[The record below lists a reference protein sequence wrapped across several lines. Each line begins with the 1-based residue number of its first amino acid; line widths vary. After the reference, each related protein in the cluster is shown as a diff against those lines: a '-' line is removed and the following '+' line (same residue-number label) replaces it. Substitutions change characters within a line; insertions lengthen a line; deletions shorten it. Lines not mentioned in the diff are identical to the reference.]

1 MPAPDL
7 PPGGSAAAL
16 GSCSAGLRRRRT
28 DLYLARSRPFFTQ
41 QKMTVETAPETRTF
55 QAEVSRLLDIVAHSL
70 YSEKEIFLRELISN
84 ASDACDRLRYAAL
97 TEPNLAE
104 GDANY
109 RVVLT
114 PVKSSR
120 TLTVADN
127 GIGMNR
133 DELIENLGTIARS
146 GTAAFMSQLTGDD
159 KKDMSLIGQFGVGFY
174 SSFMVADK
182 VEVLSRKAG
191 DSEGWR
197 WTSDGQGSF
206 TVEPAANV
214 PRGARITLHMREGD
228 DEYLDPF
235 RLRQIVSRYSDHI
248 ALPIV
253 LADGNK
259 EETINKAS
267 ALWTR
272 PRSEI
277 TEDQYKEFYHHVGHG
292 FDDPWLTIHARA
304 EGVLEYTLLLF
315 VPSQKPFDLF
325 DPERKSRLKLY
336 IRRVFIT
343 DEGTELLPAYL
354 RFIRGIVDSEDLPL
368 NISREMLQ
376 SNPMVARM
384 RQQLTRRVLT
394 DLGKKANEAPEEY
407 ANFWDAFGAVL
418 KEGLYEDREQRDTL
432 LPLARFRSTTR
443 DGFVSLDEYVEAMR
457 PGQEAIYT
465 ITGDNLELLK
475 MSPQLEGFRARGV
488 EVLLMTDPIDEFW
501 IPAIGSYKE
510 KPFKSATRGG
520 IDLEKITPS
529 EERQE
534 EKPEAPAKLASLI
547 AIFKLAL
554 GDAVKDV
561 RSSERLTDSAVCLVA
576 DEGDI
581 DMHLE
586 RLLKQHR
593 QLDTAAKRILELN
606 PRHRLIERLAASV
619 GETGASDQLSEF
631 AFLLLDQARIVE
643 GEQLPDPPAFA
654 RRLASLLERGLPTP
668 A

>member
-1 MPAPDL
+1 
-7 PPGGSAAAL
+7 
-16 GSCSAGLRRRRT
+16 
-28 DLYLARSRPFFTQ
+28 
-41 QKMTVETAPETRTF
+41 MTAETVPETRTF

-97 TEPNLAE
+97 TEPALAE

-127 GIGMNR
+127 GVGMNH

-146 GTAAFMSQLTGDD
+146 GTAAFMTQLTGDA

-174 SSFMVADK
+174 SAFMVADK

-191 DSEGWR
+191 DSQGWR
-197 WTSDGQGSF
+197 WVSDGQGSF
-206 TVEPAANV
+206 TIEPAANV
-214 PRGARITLHMREGD
+214 PRGARIALHMREGD
-228 DEYLDPF
+228 EEYLEPH
-235 RLRQIVSRYSDHI
+235 RLRQIVKTYSDHI

-259 EETINKAS
+259 EETINRAS

-272 PRSEI
+272 PRAEI

-292 FDDPWLTIHARA
+292 FDDPWLTLHARA

-336 IRRVFIT
+336 VRRVFIT

-376 SNPMVARM
+376 SNPMVARI
-384 RQQLTRRVLT
+384 RQQLTRRVLGE
-394 DLGKKANEAPEEY
+394 LAKKASEAPDEY
-407 ANFWDAFGAVL
+407 ARFWDNFGAVL
-418 KEGLYEDREQRDTL
+418 KEGLYEDREQRDAL
-432 LPLARFRSTTR
+432 LSLARFRSTTH
-443 DGFVSLDEYVEAMR
+443 DGLVSLDDYIAAMR

-465 ITGDNLELLK
+465 ITGDNLDLLQK
-475 MSPQLEGFRARGV
+475 SPQLEGFRARGV
-488 EVLLMTDPIDEFW
+488 EVLLLTDPIDEFW
-501 IPAIGSYKE
+501 VPSVATYKD

-520 IDLEKITPS
+520 ADLDKIAPPAD
-529 EERQE
+529 
-534 EKPEAPAKLASLI
+534 KPDAAARPEPPAKLASLI

-561 RSSERLTDSAVCLVA
+561 RSSDRLTDSAVCLVA

-619 GETGASDQLSEF
+619 GESGASEQLSEF
-631 AFLLLDQARIVE
+631 AWLLLDQARIVE

-654 RRLASLLERGLPTP
+654 RRLAMLLERGLP
-668 A
+668 AAA

>member
-1 MPAPDL
+1 MTEQI
-7 PPGGSAAAL
+7 AA
-16 GSCSAGLRRRRT
+16 
-28 DLYLARSRPFFTQ
+28 
-41 QKMTVETAPETRTF
+41 ETRTF

-70 YSEKEIFLRELISN
+70 YSDKEIFLRELISN
-84 ASDACDRLRYAAL
+84 ASDACDRLRYAAV
-97 TEPNLAE
+97 TEPSLAE

-127 GIGMNR
+127 GTGMNH

-146 GTAAFMSQLTGDD
+146 GTAAFLKELSGDA
-159 KKDMSLIGQFGVGFY
+159 KPDMSLIGQFGVGFY
-174 SSFMVADK
+174 SAFMVADR

-191 DSEGWR
+191 EDEGWR
-197 WTSDGQGSF
+197 WVSDGQGSF
-206 TVEPAANV
+206 TVEPAPNV

-228 DEYLDPF
+228 DEFLEPH
-235 RLRQIVSRYSDHI
+235 RLRQIVKTYSDHI

-259 EETINKAS
+259 EETINTAS

-277 TEDQYKEFYHHVGHG
+277 TPEQYKEFYHHVGHG
-292 FDDPWLTIHARA
+292 FDEPWLTVHARA
-304 EGVLEYTLLLF
+304 EGVLEYTYLLF

-325 DPERKSRLKLY
+325 DPERKPRVKLY
-336 IRRVFIT
+336 VRRVFIT
-343 DEGTELLPAYL
+343 DEGTDLLPAYL
-354 RFIRGIVDSEDLPL
+354 RFVKGIVDSEDLPL
-368 NISREMLQ
+368 NVSREMLQ

-394 DLGKKANEAPEEY
+394 DLAKKASEAPEEY
-407 ANFWDAFGAVL
+407 AKFWDAFGAVL
-418 KEGLYEDREQRDTL
+418 KEGLYEDREQRETL

-443 DGFVSLDEYVEAMR
+443 DALVSLDEYVAAMK

-465 ITGDNLELLK
+465 ITGDTLDLLK
-475 MSPQLEGFRARGV
+475 KSPQLEGFRARGV
-488 EVLLMTDPIDEFW
+488 EVLLLTDPIDEFW
-501 IPAIGSYKE
+501 VSAIGTYNE

-520 IDLEKITPS
+520 ADLDKITPGDDTKAATDQH
-529 EERQE
+529 E
-534 EKPEAPAKLASLI
+534 PPAKLTSLI

-561 RSSERLTDSAVCLVA
+561 RSSERLTESAVCLVA
-576 DEGDI
+576 EEGDI

-593 QLDTAAKRILELN
+593 QLDSAAKRILELN
-606 PRHRLIERLAASV
+606 PRHRLIERLAAAV
-619 GETGASDQLSEF
+619 GDTGASEQLSEF
-631 AFLLLDQARIVE
+631 AWLLLDQARIVE

-654 RRLASLLERGLPTP
+654 RRLAALLERGLP
-668 A
+668 AAA

>member
-1 MPAPDL
+1 MSL
-7 PPGGSAAAL
+7 PQM
-16 GSCSAGLRRRRT
+16 
-28 DLYLARSRPFFTQ
+28 TQ
-41 QKMTVETAPETRTF
+41 ETVPETRTF

-97 TEPNLAE
+97 TEPALAE

-127 GIGMNR
+127 GIGMNH
-133 DELIENLGTIARS
+133 DELVENLGTIARS
-146 GTAAFMSQLTGDD
+146 GTAAFMKELTGDS

-174 SSFMVADK
+174 SAFMAADK

-197 WTSDGQGSF
+197 WVSDGKGSF
-206 TVEPAANV
+206 TIEPAADV
-214 PRGARITLHMREGD
+214 RRGVRITLHLREGD
-228 DEYLDPF
+228 EEYLEPH
-235 RLRQIVSRYSDHI
+235 RLKEIVKTYSDHI

-259 EETINKAS
+259 EETVNSAS

-272 PRSEI
+272 PRAEI
-277 TEDQYKEFYHHVGHG
+277 TAEQYKEFYHHVAHS
-292 FDDPWLTIHARA
+292 FDEPWLTLHARA
-304 EGVLEYTLLLF
+304 EGVLEFTYLLF

-325 DPERKSRLKLY
+325 DPERKPRVKLY
-336 IRRVFIT
+336 VRRVFIT
-343 DEGTELLPAYL
+343 DEGTDLLPSYL
-354 RFIRGIVDSEDLPL
+354 RFIKGIVDSEDLPL

-376 SNPMVARM
+376 SNPTVARI

-394 DLGKKANEAPEEY
+394 ELGKKASEAIEEY
-407 ANFWDAFGAVL
+407 QKFWDNFGAVL

-432 LPLARFRSTTR
+432 LPLARFRSTAR
-443 DGFVSLDEYVEAMR
+443 DGVISLDDYIAAMR

-465 ITGDNLELLK
+465 ITGDNLDLLK
-475 MSPQLEGFRARGV
+475 KSPQIEGFRARGV
-488 EVLLMTDPIDEFW
+488 EVLLLTDPIDEFW
-501 IPAIGSYKE
+501 VPAVATYKE

-520 IDLEKITPS
+520 VDLDKIAPADDRK
-529 EERQE
+529 EAAD
-534 EKPEAPAKLASLI
+534 KPAPPAKLASLI

-576 DEGDI
+576 DEGDM

-593 QLDTAAKRILELN
+593 QLDSAAKRILEIN
-606 PRHRLIERLAASV
+606 PRHRLIERLSAAV
-619 GETGASDQLSEF
+619 GETGMSEQLSEF
-631 AFLLLDQARIVE
+631 AWLLLDQARIVE

-654 RRLASLLERGLPTP
+654 RRLAILLERGLP
-668 A
+668 AA